1 MTSRELDN
9 LVQSGLLKAEQG
21 DQREFDGLLN
31 SGRKRLADAKVRGL
45 SPEGRF
51 SLAYDAA
58 HAFSLA
64 ALRWHGYRPDRK
76 RFVVFQA
83 LQHTLGLTADVW
95 RVLDKCHRARNLAEY
110 EGYFEVDAQLLA
122 ELLATTERLCKAVE
136 RLGPIHKAPS
146 KR

>member
-64 ALRWHGYRPDRK
+64 AWYCP
-76 RFVVFQA
+76 
-83 LQHTLGLTADVW
+83 
-95 RVLDKCHRARNLAEY
+95 N
-110 EGYFEVDAQLLA
+110 
-122 ELLATTERLCKAVE
+122 
-136 RLGPIHKAPS
+136 
-146 KR
+146 